1 MLGDFK
7 AEVQNNFPKDFCNLY
22 GMKCLIRVPT
32 CYKNLKNLACIDLML
47 AKANRSFQNSC
58 TVETGLS
65 DFHKMNV
72 TALKIYFRKREA
84 KVISCKDYRNFS
96 NDDFRQQVL
105 KDIIKTT
112 ETGETISYESLLKE
126 QSCKLYNNKYMIASA
141 QITSKF

>member
-7 AEVQNNFPKDFCNLY
+7 AEVQNNFPKDFCSLY
-22 GMKCLIRVPT
+22 GMKNLIRVPT
-32 CYKNLKNLACIDLML
+32 CYKNPKNLAYIDLML

-84 KVISCKDYRNFS
+84 KVILVTK
-96 NDDFRQQVL
+96 
-105 KDIIKTT
+105 II
-112 ETGETISYESLLKE
+112 ETSRTMTLD
-126 QSCKLYNNKYMIASA
+126 
-141 QITSKF
+141 SKF